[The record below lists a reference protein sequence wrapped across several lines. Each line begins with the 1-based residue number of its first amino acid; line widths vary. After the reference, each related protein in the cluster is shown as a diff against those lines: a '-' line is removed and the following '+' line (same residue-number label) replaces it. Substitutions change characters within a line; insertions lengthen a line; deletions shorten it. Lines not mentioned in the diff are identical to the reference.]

1 MTGDAGTP
9 HREPKDP
16 HYLPHLTWPEVK
28 QRLAEHDL
36 VILPFGALEQHGP
49 ALPLGTD
56 TIDAVAVAREAA
68 RRVKALCA
76 PVLWP
81 GLSAHHMGFPGTIT
95 LTEDT
100 FSRVV
105 MEAAA
110 CLAQHGARRILL
122 TNGHGGNEATLS
134 YLAHRITQ
142 ETPAAA
148 MLFGIAEIRKVY
160 LTDDNIDKID
170 VHAGV
175 AETAVVMY
183 EQPDLVR
190 REQLQQPEV
199 RLAPWRM
206 RLLDRVR
213 SDRSLLRFVLQK
225 LPPLHEASSNGC
237 LTLLDP
243 HTATEEGGRRLFEG
257 FVGEMVAFIKAWEAA
272 TQDGAGR
279 RQPSGT

>member
-1 MTGDAGTP
+1 MY
-9 HREPKDP
+9 HEPKDP

-28 QRLAEHDL
+28 QRLADNDL
-36 VILPFGALEQHGP
+36 VIIPFGALEQHGP
-49 ALPLGTD
+49 ALPIGTD
-56 TIDAVAVAREAA
+56 TLDAVAVAREAA
-68 RRVKALCA
+68 RRVNALCA

-95 LTEDT
+95 LTEET
-100 FSRVV
+100 FCRVA
-105 MEAAA
+105 MEAAG

-122 TNGHGGNEATLS
+122 TNGHGGNEATLG

-142 ETPAAA
+142 ETAAAA

-160 LTDDNIDKID
+160 LTDENIDKLD

-183 EQPDLVR
+183 EQPELVR
-190 REQLQQPEV
+190 REKLEKPV
-199 RLAPWRM
+199 LRLAPWRT

-213 SDRSLLRFVLQK
+213 ADRGLLRFVMQK
-225 LPPLHEASSNGC
+225 LPPLQEMTSNGC

-243 HTATEEGGRRLFEG
+243 AAATEEGGRRLFEG
-257 FVGEMVAFIKAWEAA
+257 FVGEMVAFIRAWQAA
-272 TQDGAGR
+272 TQGG
-279 RQPSGT
+279 GTT